1 MNKKIA
7 SILASGALAMVIAGG
22 SLKAWG
28 EQEDKDSNEVKIALP
43 ADQLIASIR
52 TAVAAKP
59 GRVLETEAESEGGK
73 THCDVIVLGNDGK
86 TYEVEVD
93 IATNKVSEVEL
104 KTGKDDDNDEH
115 EGKDDDH

>member
-1 MNKKIA
+1 MNRKIA
-7 SILASGALAMVIAGG
+7 TILAGGALALAVAGG

-28 EQEDKDSNEVKIALP
+28 DQDEKDGDEVKVALS

-59 GRVLETEAESEGGK
+59 GRVLETESESEGGK
-73 THCDVIVLGNDGK
+73 THCDVVVLGDDGK

-93 IATNKVSEVEL
+93 VATNKVSEVEM
-104 KTGKDDDNDEH
+104 KTGKDDNDDDDDDND
-115 EGKDDDH
+115 DH